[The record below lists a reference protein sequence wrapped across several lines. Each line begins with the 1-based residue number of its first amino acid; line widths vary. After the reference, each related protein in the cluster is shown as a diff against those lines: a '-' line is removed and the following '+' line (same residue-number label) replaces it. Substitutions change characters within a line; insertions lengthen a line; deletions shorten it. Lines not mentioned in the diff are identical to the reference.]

1 MAKLKGF
8 FNQVL
13 KNNRI
18 FTAEDIGEMSSK
30 EFGENEKAIDY
41 QTGTLGIPYRRDL
54 QDNDDVEF
62 VSGYTRADG
71 TQVKAHYRAK
81 SDSMPNPKPTYNAPT
96 GFATGIN
103 NVQQPKKQ
111 AGIPVSVANLGNA
124 LFDLNFAKN
133 NENVK
138 ILNSRSEVTDIGLNN
153 LLDQVKVPQTSRG
166 VFYEPNSVQS
176 KNLWASNEIQN
187 FVNNNRSNLYGN
199 NNPTAHIEFTRKNDI
214 DNFLGIQN
222 SKLYNPHITPDGY
235 FDGMVV
241 DYYDFAQRNGKWND
255 IPVMLNNMGY
265 GLQELGLLE
274 NYFNI
279 YHIREKL

>member
-1 MAKLKGF
+1 MAKLRGF
-8 FNQVL
+8 FNQIL

-81 SDSMPNPKPTYNAPT
+81 SDSMPNPNSNPTYNAPT

-124 LFDLNFAKN
+124 LFDLNFTKK

-166 VFYEPNSVQS
+166 VLYEPNSVQS

-241 DYYDFAQRNGKWND
+241 DYYDFAHRNGYD
-255 IPVMLNNMGY
+255 PYTLLNNWGY
-265 GLQELGLLE
+265 YMQEKGKLE